1 MRILFITHYYEP
13 DSGAAAVRLSRLA
26 KLLSQMGHEVT
37 VLTTMPHYPQGKISD
52 AYRNKFSTDETQDGI
67 RIVQVWLWA
76 TPNKSIFKRFISQIS
91 FMITGFLRGMFLDR
105 PDIVFIENQ
114 PIFTG
119 IAGRMLAD
127 LKRAPYVLNVSDLWP
142 DHLLTVG
149 ALSEQSIIYKLA
161 RSVVDAGYR
170 GAERI
175 VTLSPG
181 WTTKLEEQ
189 QAFVKPKLFTQLNGV
204 DIDTFRPLPAS
215 DLDSFYSKYDIDK
228 SKQWVTFLGTFSTP
242 YDFNLMLDVA
252 KHFLDDDTVG
262 FLYVGTG
269 TQEPLV
275 AERIEQDNL
284 SNIKRIEW
292 IEYSEMPLAW
302 NISTVNYWALRG
314 EGLYTGTIPAKLF
327 ELLGCGIP
335 IAAAQDSIASDIIVN
350 AEAGLVVKAGDTQG
364 LIEHIERLLSDA
376 ELRSSLSQNGR
387 AYAVEHLDYRKVA
400 ENYEKILLSSAKKN
414 ASDII
419 ETG

>member
-1 MRILFITHYYEP
+1 M
-13 DSGAAAVRLSRLA
+13 
-26 KLLSQMGHEVT
+26 
-37 VLTTMPHYPQGKISD
+37 
-52 AYRNKFSTDETQDGI
+52 
-67 RIVQVWLWA
+67 
-76 TPNKSIFKRFISQIS
+76 
-91 FMITGFLRGMFLDR
+91 
-105 PDIVFIENQ
+105 
-114 PIFTG
+114 
-119 IAGRMLAD
+119 
-127 LKRAPYVLNVSDLWP
+127 
-142 DHLLTVG
+142 
-149 ALSEQSIIYKLA
+149 A

-189 QAFVKPKLFTQLNGV
+189 QVSVKPKLFTQLNGV
-204 DIDTFRPLPAS
+204 DIDTFQPLPA
-215 DLDSFYSKYDIDK
+215 DELDSFYSKYDIDK

-252 KHFLDDDTVG
+252 KHFLNDETVG

-275 AERIEQDNL
+275 AGRIEQDNL

-292 IEYSEMPLAW
+292 IEYSEMPQAW

-335 IAAAQDSIASDIIVN
+335 IAAAQDSIASDIIED
-350 AEAGLVVKAGDTQG
+350 AGAGLVVKAGDKEG
-364 LIEHIERLLSDA
+364 LIQHIERLLSDA
-376 ELRSSLSQNGR
+376 DLRASLSEQGR

-400 ENYEKILLSSAKKN
+400 ENYEKLLLSSAKKQESE
-414 ASDII
+414 AV